1 MDFVK
6 SHFFTNE
13 TLTSCPFFHAKAN
26 PTKSDKKKRKK
37 GATGQSFIRKEV
49 TSYKIH
55 TLEQWQSW
63 KFETEKDLT
72 SIKSLELH
80 DSILWLEVHSL
91 DNKYT
96 CTLMPLF
103 YWRNFSP
110 KDFAMIFMYFL
121 PVKTRGNMVLPTFIS
136 NLVMFLLWFLL
147 SWELRVSSRVFC
159 NCTV

>member
-1 MDFVK
+1 MNASTTGFLCLPILPKFDSANQFKLHNSDLKSAKVEVK
-6 SHFFTNE
+6 SFF
-13 TLTSCPFFHAKAN
+13 F
-26 PTKSDKKKRKK
+26 
-37 GATGQSFIRKEV
+37 SFC
-49 TSYKIH
+49 S
-55 TLEQWQSW
+55 LEQWQSW